1 MATATSRSDAAHTAR
16 MLFVV
21 LALAAGFALV
31 PRMTRGCGTAS
42 GTEVAPDF
50 TADLI
55 FNAPSADQKQL
66 TLSALRGQ
74 PVILEFWASWC
85 QVCHSAA
92 PIINGVA
99 QRFKDRGLV
108 VVGIDTSD
116 ERILGERTAAK
127 KGLAFPIVY
136 DKGNAIARDYHVD
149 ALPTIIVLSKE
160 GKIVAVRHGLTSE
173 SDLDRLVKQVL

>member
-1 MATATSRSDAAHTAR
+1 M
-16 MLFVV
+16 VV
-21 LALAAGFALV
+21 VALAAGFAFV
-31 PRMTRGCGTAS
+31 PRALRSCSPVS

-55 FNAPSADQKQL
+55 VNAPSDQKTL
-66 TLSALRGQ
+66 TLSALRGR

-85 QVCHSAA
+85 PACQGAA
-92 PIINGVA
+92 PIVNGVA

-116 ERILGERTAAK
+116 ERVLGERSAKK
-127 KGLAFPIVY
+127 KGLSFPIVY
-136 DKGNAIARDYHVD
+136 DEGNEIARNYHVD
-149 ALPTIIVLSKE
+149 AMPTLFVVSKE
-160 GKIVAVRHGLTSE
+160 GKIVAVRHGITSD